1 MSEGKKPV
9 ATVKA
14 SFKKETV
21 PAAAALGT
29 KTAEVKKPE
38 ASKAVSAKKPAAG
51 NDKKEVT
58 KVEEKKTVAK
68 KPAAKKPAVKKEA
81 PAAKKPA
88 VKKEAPAAKKPAA
101 EKKAPAVKKPA
112 EVEANVVL
120 QFNGND
126 YTKERLLQS
135 AKDVWQ
141 FDQGRDLADLKKVEI
156 FVKPEDGKAY
166 VLANGEE
173 SYSFNI

>member
-1 MSEGKKPV
+1 M
-9 ATVKA
+9 
-14 SFKKETV
+14 
-21 PAAAALGT
+21 
-29 KTAEVKKPE
+29 
-38 ASKAVSAKKPAAG
+38 
-51 NDKKEVT
+51 
-58 KVEEKKTVAK
+58 
-68 KPAAKKPAVKKEA
+68 KKEA
-81 PAAKKPA
+81 S
-88 VKKEAPAAKKPAA
+88 AAKKPAA

-156 FVKPEDGKAY
+156 FVKPEEGKAY

-173 SYSFNI
+173 SYSFNILTASTSDDGRSAGRMQVLPDNGIQIRSAAFIVRRQRVYRTQFSNYLQLAH

>member
-1 MSEGKKPV
+1 M
-9 ATVKA
+9 
-14 SFKKETV
+14 
-21 PAAAALGT
+21 
-29 KTAEVKKPE
+29 
-38 ASKAVSAKKPAAG
+38 
-51 NDKKEVT
+51 
-58 KVEEKKTVAK
+58 
-68 KPAAKKPAVKKEA
+68 KKEA
-81 PAAKKPA
+81 S
-88 VKKEAPAAKKPAA
+88 AAKKPAA

-156 FVKPEDGKAY
+156 FVKPEEGKAY

>member
-68 KPAAKKPAVKKEA
+68 K
-81 PAAKKPA
+81 
-88 VKKEAPAAKKPAA
+88 PAAKKPAA